1 VRTAIAVLHAVAQ
14 TIQQAASPG
23 GQPGGPGGPRG
34 PGGPPPAFEAV
45 PAFFEL
51 LRFVG
56 SFLAIG
62 AVGFRFGI
70 VRQIRGMSDEAKA
83 MLRADNAAM
92 LGIAGIILIALSA
105 LGGPYV
111 DSITNHKTLAESLS
125 RNMPQFEFKMTM
137 LALALIGFVLVRA
150 ASSAGWMLA
159 AIGILLVV
167 LQPVYTGRFSN
178 KVNAVH
184 ISAASTW
191 LGTLLVLML
200 IGIRG
205 VTRSNTAGTKRAQL
219 VADLVNSFSPLALVA
234 SAIVAITGAT
244 TAWLHL
250 KRISS
255 LWTTSYGMALD
266 VKLILV
272 LFVVV
277 LGAWNWRRVRP
288 SLGVEGSEETIR
300 RSARMELTFAGLVL
314 IATSVLV
321 SLPSPR

>member
-1 VRTAIAVLHAVAQ
+1 VRTAIAVLQAVAQ
-14 TIQQAASPG
+14 TIQQTASPG
-23 GQPGGPGGPRG
+23 GPPGGPGG
-34 PGGPPPAFEAV
+34 PGGPPPAFEIV

-70 VRQIRGMSDEAKA
+70 VRQIRGMSDEAKGV
-83 MLRADNAAM
+83 LRGDNAAL
-92 LGIAGIILIALSA
+92 LGVIGVVLLGLSF
-105 LGGPYV
+105 LGAPYI
-111 DSITNHKTLAESLS
+111 DSVTQHKTFAESLPK
-125 RNMPQFEFKMTM
+125 NPQQFEFKMTM
-137 LALALIGFVLVRA
+137 LAFALVGFLLVRV
-150 ASSAGWMLA
+150 ASSVGWTLA
-159 AIGILLVV
+159 AIGILLVE
-167 LQPVYTGRFSN
+167 LQPVYTGRFSS

-191 LGTLLVLML
+191 LGTLLVLVL

-205 VTRSNTAGTKRAQL
+205 VTRSTTAGIQRAEL

-234 SAIVAITGAT
+234 SAIVAITGVT

-266 VKLILV
+266 VKLIFV
-272 LFVVV
+272 LIVVV

-300 RSARMELTFAGLVL
+300 RSARMELTFAVLVL
-314 IATSVLV
+314 ITTSVLV

>member
-1 VRTAIAVLHAVAQ
+1 VLQAVAQ
-14 TIQQAASPG
+14 TIQQTASPG
-23 GQPGGPGGPRG
+23 GQPGGPGPN
-34 PGGPPPAFEAV
+34 GPPPGFSMTE
-45 PAFFEL
+45 AFFQL
-51 LRFVG
+51 VQFVG
-56 SFLAIG
+56 YFLAIG

-70 VRQIRGMSDEAKA
+70 VRQIRGMSEEAKSI
-83 MLRADNAAM
+83 LRADNAAL
-92 LGIAGIILIALSA
+92 LGV
-105 LGGPYV
+105 LGLVVLGFAFLGAPYI
-111 DSITNHKTLAESLS
+111 DSVMHHKTFAESLPKN
-125 RNMPQFEFKMTM
+125 RLQLEFKMTM
-137 LALALIGFVLVRA
+137 LALALVGFLFVRA
-150 ASSAGWMLA
+150 ASSVGWALAG
-159 AIGILLVV
+159 IGILFAA
-167 LQPVYTGRFSN
+167 LQPVYTGKFSS

-205 VTRSNTAGTKRAQL
+205 VTRSSTSGTQRAEL

-272 LFVVV
+272 LIVVM

-288 SLGVEGSEETIR
+288 SLGAEGSEQTIR
-300 RSARMELTFAGLVL
+300 RSARMELTFAALVL
-314 IATSVLV
+314 IVTSVLV

>member
-1 VRTAIAVLHAVAQ
+1 VIAVLQAVAQ
-14 TIQQAASPG
+14 TIQQTAAPG
-23 GQPGGPGGPRG
+23 GQPGGPGGPNG
-34 PGGPPPAFEAV
+34 PGGPPPGFEIV

-83 MLRADNAAM
+83 ILRSDNAAM
-92 LGIAGIILIALSA
+92 LGIAGVILIALSA
-105 LGGPYV
+105 VGGPYV

-137 LALALIGFVLVRA
+137 LTLALIGFVLVRA

-159 AIGILLVV
+159 AIGILLAV

-205 VTRSNTAGTKRAQL
+205 VTRSTTASTQRAEL

-266 VKLILV
+266 VKLVFV
-272 LFVVV
+272 LIVVV

>member
-1 VRTAIAVLHAVAQ
+1 MAVLQAIAE
-14 TIQQAASPG
+14 TIQQTASPG

-34 PGGPPPAFEAV
+34 PGGPPPAFEMA

-51 LRFVG
+51 LRFGG

-83 MLRADNAAM
+83 ILRADNAAM
-92 LGIAGIILIALSA
+92 LGIVGVILIVLSA
-105 LGGPYV
+105 LGGPYF

-159 AIGILLVV
+159 AIGILLAV
-167 LQPVYTGRFSN
+167 LQPVYTGKFGN
-178 KVNAVH
+178 KVNAAH
-184 ISAASTW
+184 IFAASTW

-200 IGIRG
+200 VGIRG
-205 VTRSNTAGTKRAQL
+205 VTRSSSAGAQRAEL

-234 SAIVAITGAT
+234 SAIVALTGVT

-255 LWTTSYGMALD
+255 LWTTSYGLALD
-266 VKLILV
+266 VKLIFV
-272 LFVVV
+272 LIVVV

-288 SLGVEGSEETIR
+288 SLGAEGSEKIIR
-300 RSARMELTFAGLVL
+300 RSARMELTFAALVL
-314 IATSVLV
+314 VVTSVLV